1 MEEVLL
7 IANLARNL
15 TLLNMHVTPIAGSL
29 RQHHRSIINTRV
41 LLHIQRL
48 SYWKRRS
55 VLNLL
60 TKVVDDNSRWLG
72 IGQYV
77 SGKSDDDDEALGGVI
92 LWRLLQGGPIFQQ
105 LITNENART
114 NPAKRR
120 YSPPPFSRSLSP
132 SPMGHHDALTSSS
145 TRSIHAPSEDEAH
158 KLSEAA
164 RPTRMSQISSVKMIN
179 VAGIISIILFYILIL
194 GVGIWAGRKKEAG
207 NDSEE
212 EVMLAGRSIGLF
224 VGIFTMTATWV
235 GGGYINGTAE
245 AIYTSGLVWCQAPFG
260 YALSLVFGGIFFA
273 NPMRKQGYI
282 TMLDP
287 LQDSF
292 GERMGGLLFLPAL
305 CGEVFWAAGILAA
318 LGATLSV
325 IIDMD
330 HRTSVIFSSC
340 IAVFYTLFGGLYSV
354 AYTDVI
360 QLFCIFIGLWMCIPF
375 AWTNEHVA
383 SLSSMD
389 VDWIGEVQSNEYFY
403 YIDYGMLLIFGGIPW
418 QVYFQ
423 RVLSSKTAG
432 RAQILSYVAAFGCIL
447 MAIPPV
453 MIGAIAK
460 ATAWNE
466 TAYKGPYPLTEDET
480 SMILP
485 MVLQYLTPDF
495 VSFFGLGAVSAA
507 VMSSADSSVLSAS
520 SMFARNVYKLIFR
533 QRASE
538 MEIIWVMRVSIL
550 IVGVLATIMALTI
563 PSIYGLWSM
572 CSDLVYVILFPQ
584 LLMVVHFKN
593 HCNTYG
599 SLAAYM
605 VAFFVRLSG
614 GEPLMG
620 LPPFIHYPGYDYEQ
634 GRQLFPFRTMAMIM
648 SLVTLI
654 GVSWWT
660 KWVFETGRLAPGYDV
675 FKCVVNIPED
685 VQRVGEP
692 SEAGEQMSV
701 LASGMMG
708 KMYGAATMVG
718 KDEMNGRINPALE
731 ADDDIPAEE
740 VERLKA
746 MGGGKGGNS
755 SSGGGGNKSGTN
767 PTMDRGP
774 QGQTTL

>member
-1 MEEVLL
+1 MINIAGVVSIVMFYLL
-7 IANLARNL
+7 IL
-15 TLLNMHVTPIAGSL
+15 V
-29 RQHHRSIINTRV
+29 
-41 LLHIQRL
+41 
-48 SYWKRRS
+48 
-55 VLNLL
+55 
-60 TKVVDDNSRWLG
+60 
-72 IGQYV
+72 
-77 SGKSDDDDEALGGVI
+77 
-92 LWRLLQGGPIFQQ
+92 
-105 LITNENART
+105 
-114 NPAKRR
+114 
-120 YSPPPFSRSLSP
+120 
-132 SPMGHHDALTSSS
+132 
-145 TRSIHAPSEDEAH
+145 
-158 KLSEAA
+158 
-164 RPTRMSQISSVKMIN
+164 
-179 VAGIISIILFYILIL
+179 
-194 GVGIWAGRKKEAG
+194 VGIWAGRKKQSG

-330 HRTSVIFSSC
+330 HRTSVILSSC
-340 IAVFYTLFGGLYSV
+340 IAIFYTLFGGLYSV

-375 AWTNEHVA
+375 AWSNEHVG
-383 SLSSMD
+383 SLSD
-389 VDWIGEVQSNEYFY
+389 LEVDWIGHVEPKKHWL
-403 YIDYGMLLIFGGIPW
+403 YIDYGLLLVFGGIPW

-432 RAQILSYVAAFGCIL
+432 RAQLLSYVAAAGCIL

-453 MIGAIAK
+453 LIGAIAK
-460 ATAWNE
+460 ATPWNE
-466 TAYKGPYPLTEDET
+466 TDYKGPYPLTVDET

-507 VMSSADSSVLSAS
+507 VMSSADSSVLSAA

-533 QRASE
+533 QKASE
-538 MEIIWVMRVSIL
+538 MEIIWVMRVAI
-550 IVGVLATIMALTI
+550 IVVGILATIMALTI

-584 LLMVVHFKN
+584 LLMVVHFKK

-599 SLAAYM
+599 SLSAYI
-605 VAFFVRLSG
+605 VALAIRLSG
-614 GEPLMG
+614 GEAILGLAPL
-620 LPPFIHYPGYDYEQ
+620 IKYPGYDEETKEQ
-634 GRQLFPFRTMAMIM
+634 MFPFRTMAMLL
-648 SLVTLI
+648 SLITLVS
-654 GVSWWT
+654 VSWWT
-660 KWVFETGRLAPGYDV
+660 KMMFESGKLPPSYDY
-675 FKCVVNIPED
+675 FRCVVNIPED
-685 VQRVGEP
+685 VQRVGDP
-692 SEAGEQMSV
+692 SESGEQLSV
-701 LASGMMG
+701 MAGPLARS
-708 KMYGAATMVG
+708 YGAATMAG
-718 KDEMNGRINPALE
+718 KDERNGRINPALE
-731 ADDDIPAEE
+731 SDDDLPVAEARRINQETAQAQVKKMLDTATGVKPA
-740 VERLKA
+740 
-746 MGGGKGGNS
+746 
-755 SSGGGGNKSGTN
+755 GGGGGQMSQSGMAM
-767 PTMDRGP
+767 PTAEQDN
-774 QGQTTL
+774 TAF

>member
-1 MEEVLL
+1 MINIAGVVSIVLFYLL
-7 IANLARNL
+7 IL
-15 TLLNMHVTPIAGSL
+15 V
-29 RQHHRSIINTRV
+29 
-41 LLHIQRL
+41 
-48 SYWKRRS
+48 
-55 VLNLL
+55 
-60 TKVVDDNSRWLG
+60 
-72 IGQYV
+72 
-77 SGKSDDDDEALGGVI
+77 
-92 LWRLLQGGPIFQQ
+92 
-105 LITNENART
+105 
-114 NPAKRR
+114 
-120 YSPPPFSRSLSP
+120 
-132 SPMGHHDALTSSS
+132 
-145 TRSIHAPSEDEAH
+145 
-158 KLSEAA
+158 
-164 RPTRMSQISSVKMIN
+164 
-179 VAGIISIILFYILIL
+179 
-194 GVGIWAGRKKEAG
+194 VGIWAGRKKQSG

-330 HRTSVIFSSC
+330 HRTSVILSSC
-340 IAVFYTLFGGLYSV
+340 IAIFYTLFGGLYSV

-375 AWTNEHVA
+375 AWSNEHVG
-383 SLSSMD
+383 SLSD
-389 VDWIGEVQSNEYFY
+389 LEVDWIGHVEPKKHWL
-403 YIDYGMLLIFGGIPW
+403 YIDYGLLLVFGGIPW

-432 RAQILSYVAAFGCIL
+432 RAQLLSYVAAAGCIL

-453 MIGAIAK
+453 LIGAIAK
-460 ATAWNE
+460 ATPWNE
-466 TAYKGPYPLTEDET
+466 TDYKGPYPLTVDET

-507 VMSSADSSVLSAS
+507 VMSSADSSVLSAA

-533 QRASE
+533 QKASE
-538 MEIIWVMRVSIL
+538 MEIIWVMRIAI
-550 IVGVLATIMALTI
+550 IVVGILATIMALTI

-584 LLMVVHFKN
+584 LLMVVHFKK

-599 SLAAYM
+599 SLSAYI
-605 VAFFVRLSG
+605 VALVIRLSG
-614 GEPLMG
+614 GEAILGLAPL
-620 LPPFIHYPGYDYEQ
+620 IKYPGYDEETKEQ
-634 GRQLFPFRTMAMIM
+634 MFPFRTMAMLL

-654 GVSWWT
+654 SVSWWT
-660 KWVFETGRLAPGYDV
+660 KMMFESGKLPPSYDY
-675 FKCVVNIPED
+675 FRCVVNIPED
-685 VQRVGEP
+685 VQRVGDP
-692 SEAGEQMSV
+692 SESGEQLSV
-701 LASGMMG
+701 MAGPMARS
-708 KMYGAATMVG
+708 YGAATMAG
-718 KDEMNGRINPALE
+718 KDERNGRINPALE
-731 ADDDIPAEE
+731 SDDDLPVAEARRINQE
-740 VERLKA
+740 TAQAQVKKMLDNATGVKP
-746 MGGGKGGNS
+746 
-755 SSGGGGNKSGTN
+755 SGGGGGHLQSQSGMAM
-767 PTMDRGP
+767 PTAEQDN
-774 QGQTTL
+774 TAF